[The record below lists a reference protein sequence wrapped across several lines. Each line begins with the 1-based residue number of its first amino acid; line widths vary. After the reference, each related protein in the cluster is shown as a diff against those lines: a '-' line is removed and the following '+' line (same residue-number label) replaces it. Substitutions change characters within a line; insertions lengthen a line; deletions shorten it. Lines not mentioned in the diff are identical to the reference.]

1 MYGPDESLAGVKDDF
16 TFFPIRSTV
25 LMSLNTC
32 QLVLMHQPYKARLCS
47 FDRGKMAID
56 ALSLL
61 VRRLAWSEGT
71 EWILEEGVAAGP
83 RRERRVDIYSLQ
95 SPDLWGKHLS
105 PGLL

>member
-1 MYGPDESLAGVKDDF
+1 MGEVSYSWNNPRHMYGPDESLAGVKDDF

-47 FDRGKMAID
+47 FDRGKMAIY

-83 RRERRVDIYSLQ
+83 R
-95 SPDLWGKHLS
+95 
-105 PGLL
+105 